1 MSEVTT
7 KPTAGSSSVESPGWD
22 LGGAP
27 SVAVAVSTHNRSAFL
42 PALLEALEAQRFPRE
57 QVEVVITDNGST
69 DDTWKVLGALVAT
82 SPLRLRAVRLA
93 LDAGVGTARDAAV
106 QASRAPIVA
115 FTDDDCLPSPGWLAA
130 LCEAMARSGGPSRPS
145 VVQGSTLPWR
155 GDETHAGVWAR
166 TVWVKEPTWLFETCN
181 IAYRREDLDA
191 VGGFSG
197 AARAAPPI
205 PPIPPIPLRD
215 DQPAERTGRRA
226 RPTRASAGNRPFGE
240 DAILGWAVVSSGALV
255 VFAPAAR
262 VEHRHLPATYRDW
275 LDEHRRLRLFPA
287 LLRKSPYGNLVLWKR
302 PFLAPRTAAFD
313 LMVIASAAAVV
324 LKAPSVAVAGSLPW
338 AVLASSEARDRV
350 GRPAALR
357 LAQLA
362 LGDLIGF
369 VALVRGSLEHRKM
382 VL

>member
-1 MSEVTT
+1 MI
-7 KPTAGSSSVESPGWD
+7 
-22 LGGAP
+22 
-27 SVAVAVSTHNRSAFL
+27 
-42 PALLEALEAQRFPRE
+42 
-57 QVEVVITDNGST
+57 ITDNGST
-69 DDTWKVLGALVAT
+69 DDTWTVLGVLVAT
-82 SPLRLRAVRLA
+82 SPLRLRAVHLA

-115 FTDDDCLPSPGWLAA
+115 FTDDDCLPSPGWLGA
-130 LCEAMARSGGPSRPS
+130 LCEAMTRSGGPSRPS

-205 PPIPPIPLRD
+205 PRRGSADGEVGSGSRSSRRAGQGGEGRAGWSACPTRPQSKGTTPQCEVWGVASPAPLSAEPLSD
-215 DQPAERTGRRA
+215 DQPVERTRRRA

-313 LMVIASAAAVV
+313 LMVIASAAAIV
-324 LKAPSVAVAGSLPW
+324 LKAPSVAIAGSLPW

-362 LGDLIGF
+362 LGDLIGC
-369 VALVRGSLEHRKM
+369 VSLVGGSLKHRKM